1 MTRKHDAF
9 EARLGYRFEDPSLLA
24 AALTHRSFSHE
35 AGDRA
40 TANYERLE
48 FLGDALI
55 GFVVADWLVAKNK
68 TADEGELTRRRQA
81 LIRMESLA
89 EAARRIGVGERL
101 RLGRGEEATSGRTK
115 PTILADT
122 FEALTAAIY
131 KDGGLRPARA
141 FIARHLR
148 AEFQATLRGLLPFQ
162 DWKSRLQE
170 VCQSRSRQTPHY
182 RVVATSGPAHAL
194 TFEAEAVLADR
205 VLAKGSGASRKQ
217 AEQAAAL
224 AALSDLGLSG

>member
-1 MTRKHDAF
+1 VTRKRDAL
-9 EARLGYRFEDPSLLA
+9 EVRLGYRFDDPALLA

-35 AGDRA
+35 AGDAA

-55 GFVVADWLVAKNK
+55 GFVVADWLVAKDEA
-68 TADEGELTRRRQA
+68 ADEGELTRRRQA

-89 EAARRIGVGERL
+89 AAALRLGVGERL
-101 RLGRGEEATSGRTK
+101 RLGRGEEATGGRAK
-115 PTILADT
+115 PSILADT

-131 KDGGLRPARA
+131 RDGGLRAARA
-141 FIARHLR
+141 FVARHLR
-148 AEFQATLRGLLPFQ
+148 AEFQATLRGLLPVQ
-162 DWKSRLQE
+162 DFKSKLQE

-205 VLAKGSGASRKQ
+205 VLATGRGASRKQ

-224 AALSDLGLSG
+224 AALAELGLVG

>member
-1 MTRKHDAF
+1 MTRKRDTF
-9 EARLGYRFEDPSLLA
+9 EVRLGYRFGDPSLLA

-35 AGDRA
+35 AGESA

-55 GFVVADWLVAKNK
+55 GFVVADWLVSKDPA
-68 TADEGELTRRRQA
+68 ADEGELTRRRQA

-101 RLGRGEEATSGRTK
+101 RLGRGEEATSGREK

-122 FEALTAAIY
+122 FEALAAAIY
-131 KDGGLRPARA
+131 RDGGLRPARA

-148 AEFQATLRGLLPFQ
+148 AEFQATLKGLLPVQ

-182 RVVATSGPAHAL
+182 RLVATSGPAHAL
-194 TFEAEAVLADR
+194 TFETEAVLADR

-224 AALSDLGLSG
+224 AALSELGFVG